1 MIDLEMPY
9 TPRPLWENVIHPAL
23 DAHRF
28 AVLVCHRRF
37 GKTVGVICQMLKRA
51 WECKKESPRYA
62 YVAPYR
68 NQAKMIAWEYIKFY
82 SSVIPKRKV
91 NESELYI
98 ELPSIH
104 ANRSG
109 ARIYI
114 IGADHPDALR
124 GGYFDGAILDEY
136 AQIKK
141 ELWDEVLRP
150 ALSDRE
156 GWAVFIGTPKGQ
168 NQFYETY
175 QRALN
180 DPAWFS
186 CLYSVADTGIIPPD
200 ELEDMQRDMTPMA
213 IRQELYCDF
222 SASASDVVIPIDL
235 VTAASKR
242 ELTEADVAGA
252 PVILGL
258 DVARFGDDATVLTVR
273 KGLWCQRQQVHRG
286 LDTMQAADVLIN
298 AINTYN
304 PKAVFVDVGAMGAG
318 VVDRVRQ
325 LHYRITEV
333 NFGGSPQ
340 DTDRYANL
348 RAEMYFKLRKW
359 LEDGGA
365 LPNEPTL
372 KSELSVVEYQFA
384 RNGKIILEPK
394 EKVKEKIGKSPDYAD
409 SLALTFA
416 MPVFAG
422 VSKYEP
428 EEEEYD
434 ALARY

>member
-1 MIDLEMPY
+1 MKITIPY
-9 TPRPLWENVIHPAL
+9 TPRHLWESVLHPAL
-23 DAHRF
+23 DSHRF

-37 GKTVGVICQMLKRA
+37 GKTVGVINHMLKQALLCRR
-51 WECKKESPRYA
+51 ESPRFA

-124 GGYFDGAILDEY
+124 GGYWDGAILDEY

-180 DPAWFS
+180 DPAWFC
-186 CLYSVADTGIIPPD
+186 CLYTVADTGIIPPD

-235 VTAASKR
+235 VTAAAKR

-304 PKAVFVDVGAMGAG
+304 PQAVFVDVGAMGAG

-325 LHYRITEV
+325 LHYRVTEV

-394 EKVKEKIGKSPDYAD
+394 DKIKEKIGKSPDYAD

-422 VSKYEP
+422 VSQYEP
-428 EEEEYD
+428 EEEAYD
-434 ALARY
+434 ALAHY

>member
-1 MIDLEMPY
+1 MLDLEMPY

-23 DAHRF
+23 DSHRF

-37 GKTVGVICQMLKRA
+37 GKTVGVICQMIKRA
-51 WECKKESPRYA
+51 WECQKESPRYA

-98 ELPSIH
+98 ELPSQH

-124 GGYFDGAILDEY
+124 GGYWDGAILDEY

-186 CLYSVADTGIIPPD
+186 CLYRVDETGIIPPD
-200 ELEDMQRDMTPMA
+200 ELEDMQKDMTPMA

-235 VTAASKR
+235 VTEAAKR
-242 ELTEADVAGA
+242 ELTEADVSGA
-252 PVILGL
+252 PVIIGL

-298 AINTYN
+298 AINTYK
-304 PKAVFVDVGAMGAG
+304 PSAVFVDVGAMGAG
-318 VVDRVRQ
+318 VIDRVRM
-325 LHYRITEV
+325 LHYNVTEV
-333 NFGGSPQ
+333 NFAGSPQ

-348 RAEMYFKLRKW
+348 RAEMYFKLKAW
-359 LEDGGA
+359 LESGGA

-372 KSELSVVEYQFA
+372 KSELSVVEYSFA
-384 RNGKIILEPK
+384 RNGKILLEPK
-394 EKVKEKIGKSPDYAD
+394 EKIKEKIGKSPDYAD

-416 MPVFAG
+416 MPVYAG

-434 ALARY
+434 ALGRY